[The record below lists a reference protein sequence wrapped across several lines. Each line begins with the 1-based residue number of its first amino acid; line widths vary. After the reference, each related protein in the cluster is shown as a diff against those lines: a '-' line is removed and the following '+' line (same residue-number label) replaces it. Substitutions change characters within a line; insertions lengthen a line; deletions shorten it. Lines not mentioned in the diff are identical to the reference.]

1 MDGSWMCHHFV
12 EWVVSWHP
20 FETSEATFDEA
31 IQETL
36 QTDPAVCRLGGP
48 HAAGA
53 IGAVFKMVDR
63 MGPAALAVC
72 GFCCTESIWETAELI
87 WSLNRSPWEKLL
99 FDALHLCW
107 PRWQELP
114 LLWGGH
120 EAGLPHEESK
130 ASGNSD
136 QRLCAASLQNWFEKE
151 IIFPCSS

>member
-1 MDGSWMCHHFV
+1 
-12 EWVVSWHP
+12 VSWHP

-72 GFCCTESIWETAELI
+72 GFAVLNQSEKPQSLSEVSTEVHERNCFSTLCIFVGPGDKSYHYFEVGMKLAFLMKNPKLQEILI
-87 WSLNRSPWEKLL
+87 NAYVQLHCKTGLKRKL
-99 FDALHLCW
+99 FFHVRHRDFTMM
-107 PRWQELP
+107 PPP
-114 LLWGGH
+114 L
-120 EAGLPHEESK
+120 E
-130 ASGNSD
+130 
-136 QRLCAASLQNWFEKE
+136 C
-151 IIFPCSS
+151 